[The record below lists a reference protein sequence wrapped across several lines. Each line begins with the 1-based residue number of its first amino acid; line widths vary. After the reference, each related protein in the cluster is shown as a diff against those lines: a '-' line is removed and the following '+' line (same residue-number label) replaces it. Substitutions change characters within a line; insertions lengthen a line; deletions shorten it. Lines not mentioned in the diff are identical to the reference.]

1 METLR
6 NQKNIVKYDIE
17 MVQNQN
23 EEIEKLQN
31 H

>member
-23 EEIEKLQN
+23 EEIEKPQN